1 MPNRPAKTEREP
13 RTTIP
18 RLAAGIVA
26 GLAAT
31 VPMTIA
37 MELMHRALPRREQYP
52 LPPREITENVERL
65 ALGGRL
71 PDEPETAL
79 TWLSHFGY
87 GAATGGL
94 YGLAAGR
101 TGLAPATD
109 GAAYGLV
116 VWTASYLGWLPAAG
130 LFPPATREPAR
141 RVGLMIAA
149 HLVWGAT
156 AGVVTDAVRHI
167 RR

>member
-1 MPNRPAKTEREP
+1 MAKRRPTDAQPAIERV
-13 RTTIP
+13 
-18 RLAAGIVA
+18 AAGIVG

-31 VPMTIA
+31 VPMTVA
-37 MELMHRALPRREQYP
+37 MEAMHRALPRREQYP

-65 ALGGRL
+65 ALGSRL

-94 YGLAAGR
+94 YGLVTDRPRLGPAA
-101 TGLAPATD
+101 D

-116 VWTASYLGWLPAAG
+116 VWTVSYLGWLPATG

-149 HLVWGAT
+149 HLVWGAV
-156 AGVVTDAVRHI
+156 AGVVADAAGRI